1 MRLIAL
7 FLLCGLA
14 YAQPPAP
21 IPTGLSGPNY
31 QVAVNDWLAWLNSG
45 KAPTASPNFT
55 GTVDAHSA
63 TWVPPT
69 ATFASPPTTVTG
81 AVFIFIDAS
90 AAGTCTGGGSSHV
103 TCRWNGSVWE
113 ATNPTPGTIA
123 STTSTLR
130 GNGSGGAVPV
140 TGTGTDC
147 VRVDGTSTTCGA
159 AGALP
164 WAVGYSTASF
174 SSSPTNAII
183 SFDSNET
190 GSSTSIHSTTSNT
203 SKYFA
208 PVTALYHA
216 RCQLAFSAGG
226 GTSLWG
232 GVMVM
237 NGTLGVSTLINDF
250 AINISSNTEYE
261 LSWVGRM
268 AAGDYLECYPLT
280 IGTNNTLRNGQYGT
294 RFALVQ
300 QAVGGGG
307 GGGSAS
313 NIGTGGSQVF
323 NTPTCASGTVS
334 YTALTAASSNQEITV
349 LTGVPGN
356 VRWDQVVV
364 SETVQFA
371 GTTGLGVSMGRPG
384 VNNSEMTGAPVALMV
399 SSGDTNFWSA
409 HPSPPQLTST
419 YTVVLNFTVTSGNV
433 NAASAG
439 SLTWEACGYAAR

>member
-1 MRLIAL
+1 
-7 FLLCGLA
+7 
-14 YAQPPAP
+14 
-21 IPTGLSGPNY
+21 
-31 QVAVNDWLAWLNSG
+31 
-45 KAPTASPNFT
+45 
-55 GTVDAHSA
+55 
-63 TWVPPT
+63 
-69 ATFASPPTTVTG
+69 
-81 AVFIFIDAS
+81 
-90 AAGTCTGGGSSHV
+90 
-103 TCRWNGSVWE
+103 
-113 ATNPTPGTIA
+113 
-123 STTSTLR
+123 
-130 GNGSGGAVPV
+130 
-140 TGTGTDC
+140 
-147 VRVDGTSTTCGA
+147 
-159 AGALP
+159 
-164 WAVGYSTASF
+164 
-174 SSSPTNAII
+174 
-183 SFDSNET
+183 
-190 GSSTSIHSTTSNT
+190 
-203 SKYFA
+203 
-208 PVTALYHA
+208 
-216 RCQLAFSAGG
+216 
-226 GTSLWG
+226 
-232 GVMVM
+232 
-237 NGTLGVSTLINDF
+237 
-250 AINISSNTEYE
+250 
-261 LSWVGRM
+261 
-268 AAGDYLECYPLT
+268 LT

-300 QAVGGGG
+300 QAVGGGGG

-334 YTALTAASSNQEITV
+334 YTALSAASSNQEITV